1 MRVRW
6 DREQLIVGKPERLVS
21 RSLRVLVR
29 VLDQRNIGID
39 GGAGLNYYCGIDW
52 AEGHHDVAIVGSDGK
67 LMAKKRISDDPAG
80 FTALT
85 VMLADAGDGPEDPIP
100 VAIETPR
107 GLLVAALRAT
117 GRPVFAINP
126 MAVARYRERS
136 SVARAK
142 SDHADAMTLANILR
156 VDAHV
161 HRTLPADSELAQAIA
176 VLARAQQDAV
186 WRRSKAT
193 NELRSALRE
202 CYPAF
207 LDTFAGKSATNLAKP
222 EARAILAIAPTPAH
236 AAKLNKARVAA
247 ALRKA
252 GRKRSIDE
260 LAANIVKRL
269 RTPQLRQPELIEKA
283 MGRQAL
289 ALLAML
295 DAACAGAD
303 ELEQAVTEEFRKHPD
318 HALITSF
325 PGLADL
331 TGARVLAEIGDDRDR
346 FADDRALKAYA
357 GSAPV
362 TRASGK
368 VTSITYRRIKNDRL
382 AAVGWVWATYAAINP
397 GPARGHYRR
406 RRDHGDRHSAALRH
420 LFNKMLG
427 QLYHCLQTGQTFDPI
442 KAFGQ
447 SCLQTEPAAA

>member
-1 MRVRW
+1 MESWWPR
-6 DREQLIVGKPERLVS
+6 
-21 RSLRVLVR
+21 
-29 VLDQRNIGID
+29 
-39 GGAGLNYYCGIDW
+39 
-52 AEGHHDVAIVGSDGK
+52 
-67 LMAKKRISDDPAG
+67 KRISDDPAG

-85 VMLADAGDGPEDPIP
+85 EMLADSGDSPENPIP

-107 GLLVAALRAT
+107 GLLVAALRGT

-126 MAVARYRERS
+126 MAVARYRERH

-156 VDAHV
+156 VDAHI
-161 HRTLPADSELAQAIA
+161 HRQLPADSELAQAIA

-186 WRRSKAT
+186 WRRTKAS
-193 NELRSALRE
+193 NELRSMLRE
-202 CYPAF
+202 YYPAF

-222 EARAILAIAPTPAH
+222 EARAVLAIAPTPAH
-236 AAKLNKARVAA
+236 AAKLIKTRVAA
-247 ALRKA
+247 ALRRA
-252 GRKRSIDE
+252 GRKRGIDG
-260 LAANIVKRL
+260 LAINILEHLQV
-269 RTPQLRQPELIEKA
+269 PQLRQPELVEKA

-303 ELEQAVTEEFRKHPD
+303 ELEQTAAEEFRKHPD
-318 HALITSF
+318 YAVITSF

-357 GSAPV
+357 GSAPI

-368 VTSITYRRIKNDRL
+368 VTSITHRQDQKR
-382 AAVGWVWATYAAINP
+382 P
-397 GPARGHYRR
+397 PRR
-406 RRDHGDRHSAALRH
+406 RRLGLGH
-420 LFNKMLG
+420 L
-427 QLYHCLQTGQTFDPI
+427 CLHQPRPRSRPLPQTPRPRRPPRRRPATPI
-442 KAFGQ
+442 Q
-447 SCLQTEPAAA
+447 